1 MFFLMLYNQNLQ
13 KKNNKQ
19 QSKGSKYQCGKGVRV
34 TWAAKCLGLW
44 LSPSPSAFS
53 SSSGSSSPGGGVAL
67 KIGNTTCRI
76 GAKSFC
82 FNTALKMRKQLRR
95 IMRYFHRVWFKK
107 KKKRIFLNDVTLA
120 SINNIRVWKGT
131 LLLNLMRRA
140 IQDRVLTRRELLS
153 DTSALTLTK
162 KKKKKHTYV
171 HTHIH
176 IQPNWSLIQMIGLC
190 IFSSSCSVDLK
201 LITGTLE
208 SRQEHTQDGTTF
220 HCKASDIHTLI
231 HT

>member
-1 MFFLMLYNQNLQ
+1 MRCIFFSLWSISPPFSFHPLLGGGCRDSVRVEGWVWIYALFKKKKCCMFFLMLYNQNLQ

-107 KKKRIFLNDVTLA
+107 KKK
-120 SINNIRVWKGT
+120 K
-131 LLLNLMRRA
+131 
-140 IQDRVLTRRELLS
+140 E
-153 DTSALTLTK
+153 
-162 KKKKKHTYV
+162 
-171 HTHIH
+171 
-176 IQPNWSLIQMIGLC
+176 
-190 IFSSSCSVDLK
+190 SS
-201 LITGTLE
+201 
-208 SRQEHTQDGTTF
+208 
-220 HCKASDIHTLI
+220 
-231 HT
+231 